1 MSREDTTNK
10 KGKPHRDRKNPHAAE
25 EFQKQRHEHNVARG
39 KRVFVADEVEPVQ
52 DGVTLAHVWGHWE
65 RIPA

>member
-1 MSREDTTNK
+1 MSREDTNNK

-25 EFQKQRHEHNVARG
+25 EFQKQRHERNVARG
-39 KRVFVADEVEPVQ
+39 KQHYVAAAIDTGNGASPAE
-52 DGVTLAHVWGHWE
+52 GYWE

>member
-25 EFQKQRHEHNVARG
+25 EFKKQRHERNAARG
-39 KRVFVADEVEPVQ
+39 KQVFDVETKTY
-52 DGVTLAHVWGHWE
+52 GREAN
-65 RIPA
+65 

>member
-25 EFQKQRHEHNVARG
+25 EFQKQRHERNAARG
-39 KRVFVADEVEPVQ
+39 DEEVQHAVEES
-52 DGVTLAHVWGHWE
+52 LS
-65 RIPA
+65 R